1 MSTKMPG
8 RFQRFEREQPRIIAA
23 YTALGDA
30 CQGAGPLTPT
40 ERVLVKLGV
49 AIGMQHEG
57 AVHSHTRK
65 ALAAGASPAA
75 IRHAAL
81 LATTTIG
88 FPRMMAALSWIDDV
102 LAAEESGS

>member
-1 MSTKMPG
+1 MSTTVPG
-8 RFQRFEREQPRIIAA
+8 RFQRFERDQPKIAAA

-30 CQGAGPLTPT
+30 CQNAGPLEART
-40 ERVLVKLGV
+40 RALVKLGV

-65 ALAAGASPAA
+65 ALEAGASAA
-75 IRHAAL
+75 EIRHAAL

-88 FPRMMAALSWIDDV
+88 FPRMMAALSWMDDV
-102 LAAEESGS
+102 LGDR

>member
-1 MSTKMPG
+1 MSTKVPG
-8 RFQRFEREQPRIIAA
+8 RFQRFEREQPRIVAA

-30 CQGAGPLTPT
+30 CQDAGPLAAPQ
-40 ERVLVKLGV
+40 RALVKLGV

-65 ALAAGASPAA
+65 ALEAGASPAE

-102 LAAEESGS
+102 LGDRAGG

>member
-1 MSTKMPG
+1 MSTTVPG
-8 RFQRFEREQPRIIAA
+8 RFQRFEREQPQIAA
-23 YTALGDA
+23 AYGALGDA
-30 CQGAGPLTPT
+30 CQHAGPLAPPA
-40 ERVLVKLGV
+40 RALVKLGV

-65 ALAAGASPAA
+65 ALEAGLEPAE

-88 FPRMMAALSWIDDV
+88 FPRMMAALSWIEDV
-102 LAAEESGS
+102 LGDR